1 MRKRLFIFG
10 LIVCLILVSGWTG
23 RNVPFH
29 SYDAG
34 GIYYQS
40 EHSTGGT
47 GMTGAPLSD
56 KTVWLSANEIFFKR
70 GTEQKLAPVATD
82 EDSSFDRVSYA
93 ENQRLIVSDVW
104 DNDPLNLIVM
114 APRA

>member
-10 LIVCLILVSGWTG
+10 LIICLILVSGWTG
-23 RNVPFH
+23 RTFPFH

-34 GIYYQS
+34 EIYYQS
-40 EHSTGGT
+40 DHSAGST

-56 KTVWLSANEIFFKR
+56 KTVWVSANELFFKR
-70 GTEQKLAPVATD
+70 GTEQKLVPVAT
-82 EDSSFDRVSYA
+82 EVNSSFDRVSYA
-93 ENQRLIVSDVW
+93 ENQQVIVSDSW
-104 DNDPLNLIVM
+104 DNDQLELIVM